1 MSTRSKL
8 IEKIRDLQTT
18 NIGQTIRAK
27 LKEFQVKGTLSND
40 ELFSEL
46 CFCILTANYSAKQA
60 VKIQSLLTTCF
71 LHDSQK
77 EITHQLRTC
86 GYRFPN
92 IRAAYITTSR
102 EQKDMLR
109 KVLTTMQGEE
119 FRTWLITNIKGFGY
133 KEASHFLR
141 NIGYQNYAIID
152 SHIIDILVRYDII
165 DKPASLTKRRYLAIE
180 AILRDL
186 AIEVGITLAALD
198 LYLWYLETGN
208 ILK

>member
-1 MSTRSKL
+1 MSTRNML
-8 IEKIRDLQTT
+8 IEKIRNLQTT
-18 NIGQTIRAK
+18 NVGQTIRAK
-27 LKEFQVKGTLSND
+27 LKEFQVKGTMSND

-60 VKIQSLLTTCF
+60 IEIQSLLTTCF

-77 EITHQLRTC
+77 EITHQLRAC

-92 IRAAYITTSR
+92 IRATYIATSR

-109 KVLTTMQGEE
+109 KILTTMQGEKL
-119 FRTWLITNIKGFGY
+119 RSWLITNIKGFGY

-152 SHIIDILVRYDII
+152 SHIIDILVHYAII
-165 DKPASLTKRRYLAIE
+165 NKPASLTKRRYLAIE
-180 AILRDL
+180 TLLSDL
-186 AIEVGITLAALD
+186 AYEVGITLAALD

-208 ILK
+208 IFK